1 MVQKDGSKASTL
13 KKMKPKD
20 MVQMS
25 WSDFQKST
33 TGFVSESRLNSDFTD
48 VTLVCNDRELTQ
60 VTAHKIILAAGST
73 FFESLLR
80 RVSQSCPL
88 IFLRGV
94 ETVELETILSFL
106 YTGEASVQKARLEK
120 FLAVANDLGVK
131 GFCPEVLGSLD
142 DQNED
147 QENEEHVDLKEKNYE
162 SDKLVEFNNE
172 QPNEILPTLTRYS
185 DFLDSEHVKC
195 KFCDTV
201 AKTEKSAAGG
211 LTIKEHLVAEHLD
224 HPVVVENLNK
234 FGKKHLFGRTFV
246 SPVWRFATRFDQKR
260 AECKLCKRLMY
271 AEKGTTSTLR
281 SHMLKFHEDNVD
293 IVAAFAEKK
302 AALRIK
308 NKNDS
313 PHKGSGLRSPV
324 WNFAT
329 RLTKKRAMC
338 NICSKEISVFESSTK
353 YVLKHLIDQHA
364 EDNQDVYR
372 TLVTRN
378 TV

>member
-1 MVQKDGSKASTL
+1 MTHDGPKRWVKSKYTE
-13 KKMKPKD
+13 KMKPKD

-147 QENEEHVDLKEKNYE
+147 QENEEH
-162 SDKLVEFNNE
+162 
-172 QPNEILPTLTRYS
+172 
-185 DFLDSEHVKC
+185 
-195 KFCDTV
+195 
-201 AKTEKSAAGG
+201 
-211 LTIKEHLVAEHLD
+211 LVAEHLD

-293 IVAAFAEKK
+293 IVEAFAEKK

-308 NKNDS
+308 NRNDS

-329 RLTKKRAMC
+329 RLTKNRAMC

>member
-1 MVQKDGSKASTL
+1 
-13 KKMKPKD
+13 
-20 MVQMS
+20 MS

-33 TGFVSESRLNSDFTD
+33 TGFMSESRLNSDFTD
-48 VTLVCNDRELTQ
+48 VTLVCNDGEFTQ
-60 VTAHKIILAAGST
+60 VTAHKIILAAGSV

-80 RVSQSCPL
+80 RQISQACPL
-88 IFLRGV
+88 IYLRGV
-94 ETVELETILSFL
+94 EMVELETILSFL

-131 GFCPEVLGSLD
+131 GFRSDELLGGLEEEND
-142 DQNED
+142 F
-147 QENEEHVDLKEKNYE
+147 QETEEHVDLKETNFE

-172 QPNEILPTLTRYS
+172 QPNEISPTLTRYS
-185 DFLDSEHVKC
+185 DILDSEHAKC

-201 AKTEKSAAGG
+201 AKTEKGTGVG

-234 FGKKHLFGRTFV
+234 FGTKHLFGRTFV

-260 AECKLCKRLMY
+260 AQCNLCKRLMY

-293 IVAAFAEKK
+293 VVEAFAEKK

-308 NKNDS
+308 KRNDS

-329 RLTKKRAMC
+329 RLTKNRAMC
-338 NICSKEISVFESSTK
+338 NFCSKEISVFESSTK

-364 EDNQDVYR
+364 ESNQDVYS
-372 TLVTRN
+372 TLVTKN
-378 TV
+378 IL